1 MASHHKGLY
10 VIIIGLLIL
19 ADSFLTIQNMF
30 TGGTQT
36 FVNYFELILGLVT
49 IGVGYKIHE
58 MKV

>member
-1 MASHHKGLY
+1 MAGHKGMYL
-10 VIIIGLLIL
+10 IIVGLLLL

-49 IGVGYKIHE
+49 IVVGYQIRE
-58 MKV
+58 MKI